1 LAHILN
7 MTSTMDELEGKKV
20 VFVLSPQWFTKTG
33 VSQGDFTN
41 NFSKQ
46 QAYHFIF
53 NDKINVEMK
62 KQIAKRLL
70 DYKVVQEDD
79 ILKNSLEGIVFN
91 DTKHNVKAGLVK
103 PLAYMHRNILDHR
116 DLFNSIFKI
125 EPMKEKTNVGL
136 RSISWV
142 DARKHAEEEGKAE
155 STTNTFGIENPYY
168 YKHNLKKKLKGL
180 KNFRANESYEES
192 PEYDD
197 LQIVLNIFK

>member
-1 LAHILN
+1 MVYKDWCIA
-7 MTSTMDELEGKKV
+7 
-20 VFVLSPQWFTKTG
+20 
-33 VSQGDFTN
+33 GDFTN

-125 EPMKEKTNVGL
+125 EPMKEKQMWDYVQFLG
-136 RSISWV
+136 
-142 DARKHAEEEGKAE
+142 
-155 STTNTFGIENPYY
+155 
-168 YKHNLKKKLKGL
+168 
-180 KNFRANESYEES
+180 
-192 PEYDD
+192 
-197 LQIVLNIFK
+197 